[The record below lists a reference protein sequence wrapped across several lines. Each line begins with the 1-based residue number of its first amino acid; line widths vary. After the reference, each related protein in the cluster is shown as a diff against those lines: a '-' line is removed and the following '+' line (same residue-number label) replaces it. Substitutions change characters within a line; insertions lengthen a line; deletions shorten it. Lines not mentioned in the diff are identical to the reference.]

1 MADPSPSGPS
11 SPHTAAL
18 ARILR
23 PLVRAMIAR
32 GLRFPDTSDLLKTL
46 FVAEAEAKAAAE
58 GAKPTD
64 SRVSVLTGLQ
74 RRDVKAI
81 RAAPPDPA
89 APWQAGPLPRVL
101 ARWSGDPG
109 YHDSAGRPAALA
121 RQAGAGTRSF
131 EELCA
136 SVTRDVHPR
145 TLLDELVARGLVAHD
160 RETDRV
166 TLVSAS
172 FLAGRD
178 EAALLGY
185 FGANLGDHAEA
196 AVANVLAAPAPG
208 PFFERAVHYNRLS
221 AESLD
226 ALDALARRLQ
236 SEVLQALNAEALARQ
251 DGDRMRADATG
262 RFRCGAFVFTEP
274 GTDGEETS

>member
-1 MADPSPSGPS
+1 MTDPTDTGPSPE
-11 SPHTAAL
+11 AEAL

-32 GLRFPDTSDLLKTL
+32 SLRYPDIADLLKSL

-64 SRVSVLTGLQ
+64 SRLSVLTGLQ

-81 RAAPPDPA
+81 RAAPPDPVA
-89 APWQAGPLPRVL
+89 SWEAGPLPRVL
-101 ARWSGDPG
+101 ARWTGDPAYCDADG
-109 YHDSAGRPAALA
+109 APLSLA
-121 RQAGAGTRSF
+121 RTGASPSF

-136 SVTRDVHPR
+136 VVTRDVHPR
-145 TLLDELVARGLVAHD
+145 TLLDELVARRLVAHD

-172 FLAGRD
+172 FLPGAND
-178 EAALLGY
+178 KALLGY

-226 ALDALARRLQ
+226 ALDALARHLQ

-251 DGDRMRADATG
+251 DGDRTRADATG

-274 GTDGEETS
+274 VTDGEETS